1 MPGFLRKMDPDIADD
16 VVRELRTLWVHG
28 SAAVGGNTLSLGET
42 AFFMEIGMTES
53 SRPLEEYQE
62 IAGHARAVDMV
73 FSLVRSVRPIDE
85 TDLFRLHRALMSAGA
100 DAGDFSAG
108 AWKREPNGVYVHQGD
123 EMTYYEFAAPDDV
136 PCLMGQW
143 LALLNRLSASTHSL
157 SAAAAAFATLHMA
170 LVLIHPFCDG
180 NGRMAR
186 LVSNLPV
193 LRAGFPPILI
203 QRKHRDEY
211 IHLLSAYK
219 LAHGEL
225 DDGSCLLPENAQ
237 LHEFARF
244 CRSSMQLSMAVVA
257 GALERHQARRRPR
270 PVEPSPGSAARPR
283 GLPSGA
289 TVS

>member
-1 MPGFLRKMDPDIADD
+1 MFGFLKMMDSDIAED
-16 VVRELRTLWVHG
+16 VGRELRNLWVHG
-28 SAAVGGNTLSLGET
+28 SAGVGGNPLTLGET

-53 SRPLEEYQE
+53 SRPLEEYQQ

-73 FSLVRSVRPIDE
+73 FDLARRDKPMDE
-85 TDLFRLHRALMSAGA
+85 EDLFRLHRTLMSAGS
-100 DAGDFSAG
+100 DGGEGPAGS
-108 AWKREPNGVYVHQGD
+108 WKREPNGTYVHQGD

-143 LALLNRLSASTHSL
+143 ISLLNRLSESTHSL
-157 SAAAAAFATLHMA
+157 SAAASAYATLHMA

-193 LRAGFPPILI
+193 LRGGFPPILI
-203 QRKHRDEY
+203 QGKDRDEY

-225 DDGSCLLPENAQ
+225 DDGVCLLPENAQ
-237 LHEFARF
+237 LHEFTRF
-244 CRSSMQLSMAVVA
+244 CRSSMHLSMSVVA
-257 GALERHQARRRPR
+257 SALERQKARLRHQSMEKKSSSTVRSRVMPPR
-270 PVEPSPGSAARPR
+270 FAV
-283 GLPSGA
+283 
-289 TVS
+289 T